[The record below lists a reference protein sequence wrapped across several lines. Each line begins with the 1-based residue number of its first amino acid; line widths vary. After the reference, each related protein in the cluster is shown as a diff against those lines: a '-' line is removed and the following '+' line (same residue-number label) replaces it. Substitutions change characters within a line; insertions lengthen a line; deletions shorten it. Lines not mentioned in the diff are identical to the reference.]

1 MHLMATKEHGTFIL
15 MAIFLPNGKLISYN
29 NELYNNVNYP
39 FITSNYIN
47 NLKHNP
53 QLFYSI
59 SHTGAYTTTYTL
71 PFDLTKIDSFFFGGY
86 TPTNYSNVYVDII
99 IGGVI
104 IVSQYNIAPQYQ
116 RAMGIKIFNSEY
128 IIRYISAEDSM
139 LVYRLDGDAYK
150 ITNNTISVTVS
161 NSGYNGHYDTYNLY
175 FYFA

>member
-1 MHLMATKEHGTFIL
+1 

-71 PFDLTKIDSFFFGGY
+71 PFDLTKIDSLFWGGY
-86 TPTNYSNVYVDII
+86 RLTAYSSVYVDIN

-104 IVSQYNIAPQYQ
+104 ITSQYNIPSQYQ
-116 RAMGIKIFNSEY
+116 RAIGIKIFNSEY
-128 IIRYISAEDSM
+128 VIKYISAEDNS
-139 LVYRLDGDAYK
+139 LIYRFDSDAYK
-150 ITNNTISVTVS
+150 ITNNVMSVTVT
-161 NSGYNGHYDTYNLY
+161 NNGYGGDYDTYNLY

>member
-1 MHLMATKEHGTFIL
+1 M
-15 MAIFLPNGKLISYN
+15 PNGKLISYN

-71 PFDLTKIDSFFFGGY
+71 PFDLTKIDSLFWGGY
-86 TPTNYSNVYVDII
+86 NLTFHSSVYVDIK
-99 IGGVI
+99 IGGVLLT
-104 IVSQYNIAPQYQ
+104 SPRDSLSSQYQ
-116 RAMGIKIFNSEY
+116 RAFGAKIFNSEY
-128 IIRYISAEDSM
+128 IIKYISAEDSM
-139 LVYRLDGDAYK
+139 LVYRFDSDAYK
-150 ITNNTISVTVS
+150 ITNNIISVTVR
-161 NSGYNGHYDTYNLY
+161 NPEYNGQHDTYNLY